1 MGLKRSTWRASIQSM
16 GHGLTRT
23 MTNCYLGG
31 LRLQA
36 LILPSTELVLYLYSG
51 ASPKH
56 TGRATSCL
64 EAYDPLVAE
73 IQPPHAA
80 VRVLSPYMYADNN
93 LHAYWRSVL
102 YAALASGNEINPDPP
117 HYLIEW
123 VILQRSSDQRKL
135 HLKLTNELDADDLL
149 MLNTSD
155 TLFRELQ
162 DCYASVVLD
171 RIPVYPPTSA
181 GSPLSLGIA
190 HRPQVAHA

>member
-1 MGLKRSTWRASIQSM
+1 MKSLSSFHSVVQ
-16 GHGLTRT
+16 
-23 MTNCYLGG
+23 
-31 LRLQA
+31 
-36 LILPSTELVLYLYSG
+36 LYSG

-80 VRVLSPYMYADNN
+80 VRVLSPYI
-93 LHAYWRSVL
+93 
-102 YAALASGNEINPDPP
+102 GNEINPDPP

-181 GSPLSLGIA
+181 GSPLSSSLTYLT
-190 HRPQVAHA
+190 VNV

>member
-1 MGLKRSTWRASIQSM
+1 
-16 GHGLTRT
+16 

-56 TGRATSCL
+56 TDRATSCL

-80 VRVLSPYMYADNN
+80 NGSY
-93 LHAYWRSVL
+93 
-102 YAALASGNEINPDPP
+102 
-117 HYLIEW
+117 
-123 VILQRSSDQRKL
+123 ILRRSSDQRKL